1 VSTEVDRVVVYKKTA
16 LVNHL
21 KAPRLSGCVCSA
33 KAKSVYE
40 MWMSSIIKLELS
52 LEIQG
57 HLYGYAQAACDRP
70 AVRRGIKP
78 TTVLYQQQSNGH
90 IQKQAELQGCGL
102 FVLGVHS
109 FFAVSSPAFVC
120 FQSQVHTRYRLKWK

>member
-70 AVRRGIKP
+70 AVRRGIKRL
-78 TTVLYQQQSNGH
+78 LYCTSSNRMDTYKNRLSCRVVGF
-90 IQKQAELQGCGL
+90 L
-102 FVLGVHS
+102 FWVFILSLLCRHQHLS
-109 FFAVSSPAFVC
+109 VSS
-120 FQSQVHTRYRLKWK
+120 LKFILGTV